1 MMITE
6 LMLQATTYLMFLLG
20 LYLSRH
26 SSEVNNRTLLVPRLT
41 PKYVLL
47 DFSCSSSVLKT
58 WEEAKF
64 AICFAVSI
72 AWCHIFVTKGVFSG
86 KRLST
91 KVPFMSR

>member
-1 MMITE
+1 
-6 LMLQATTYLMFLLG
+6 MLQGTTYLMFLLG

-26 SSEVNNRTLLVPRLT
+26 SSKVNNRTLLVPRLT
-41 PKYVLL
+41 PNYVLL
-47 DFSCSSSVLKT
+47 DFSGSVLET

-64 AICFAVSI
+64 AICFTVSI
-72 AWCHIFVTKGVFSG
+72 AWCHIFVTKGAFSA